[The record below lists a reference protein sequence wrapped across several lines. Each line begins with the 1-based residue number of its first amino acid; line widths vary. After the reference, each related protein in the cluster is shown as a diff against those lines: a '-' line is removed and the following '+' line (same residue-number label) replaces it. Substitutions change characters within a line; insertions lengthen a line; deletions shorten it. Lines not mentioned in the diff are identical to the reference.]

1 LLLPFLF
8 NPAWATPKRDDE
20 DNDDGSTKANGP
32 ETARS
37 TESDAEIVAIRAHL
51 LVSSSKS
58 RASSFLLFS
67 EREKRFSDD
76 DDDDCNDFADAQV
89 DFARRKKSALV
100 RDDDDDDAL
109 AVRDFE
115 LALRVIAFCLLVV
128 ILLKGVVIV
137 VVIIPRLSCYSVL
150 FSFVFSIRGFGV
162 KKVDKISR
170 SFGAKAK
177 EKRAALSHTNR
188 DVLLFSTI
196 TLSFHSCA
204 STRPENR

>member
-1 LLLPFLF
+1 LF

-37 TESDAEIVAIRAHL
+37 TEIDAEIVAIRAHL

-76 DDDDCNDFADAQV
+76 DDDDDDDCNDFADAQV

-109 AVRDFE
+109 VVVRDFE
-115 LALRVIAFCLLVV
+115 LSIHIAFCLVV
-128 ILLKGVVIV
+128 IIIFGVVIVV
-137 VVIIPRLSCYSVL
+137 VVIIPRLS
-150 FSFVFSIRGFGV
+150 
-162 KKVDKISR
+162 
-170 SFGAKAK
+170 
-177 EKRAALSHTNR
+177 
-188 DVLLFSTI
+188 
-196 TLSFHSCA
+196 
-204 STRPENR
+204 

>member
-1 LLLPFLF
+1 LF

-76 DDDDCNDFADAQV
+76 DDDDDDCNDFADAQV

-109 AVRDFE
+109 AVRDLE
-115 LALRVIAFCLLVV
+115 LALSRIAFCLVVV
-128 ILLKGVVIV
+128 IIFGVVIV
-137 VVIIPRLSCYSVL
+137 VVVIIPFLS
-150 FSFVFSIRGFGV
+150 
-162 KKVDKISR
+162 
-170 SFGAKAK
+170 
-177 EKRAALSHTNR
+177 
-188 DVLLFSTI
+188 
-196 TLSFHSCA
+196 
-204 STRPENR
+204 

>member
-8 NPAWATPKRDDE
+8 SPAWATPKRDDE

-76 DDDDCNDFADAQV
+76 DDDDDCNDFADEKV

-109 AVRDFE
+109 VVVRDFE
-115 LALRVIAFCLLVV
+115 LSIHIAFCLVILEGVVV
-128 ILLKGVVIV
+128 IVV
-137 VVIIPRLSCYSVL
+137 VVIIPRLS
-150 FSFVFSIRGFGV
+150 
-162 KKVDKISR
+162 
-170 SFGAKAK
+170 
-177 EKRAALSHTNR
+177 
-188 DVLLFSTI
+188 
-196 TLSFHSCA
+196 
-204 STRPENR
+204 

>member
-1 LLLPFLF
+1 MLPPPAFAFSASICFIISSYALLLPFLF

-37 TESDAEIVAIRAHL
+37 TESDAEIVAIRVHL

-67 EREKRFSDD
+67 ESREKRFSDD
-76 DDDDCNDFADAQV
+76 DDDDCNDFADEQV

-109 AVRDFE
+109 VVRDLE
-115 LALRVIAFCLLVV
+115 LALSRIAFCLVV
-128 ILLKGVVIV
+128 IIIFGVVIV
-137 VVIIPRLSCYSVL
+137 VVVIIPFLS
-150 FSFVFSIRGFGV
+150 
-162 KKVDKISR
+162 
-170 SFGAKAK
+170 
-177 EKRAALSHTNR
+177 
-188 DVLLFSTI
+188 
-196 TLSFHSCA
+196 
-204 STRPENR
+204 

>member
-1 LLLPFLF
+1 LLPFLF
-8 NPAWATPKRDDE
+8 SPAWATPKRDDE

-76 DDDDCNDFADAQV
+76 DDDDDDCNDFADAQV

-109 AVRDFE
+109 VVVRDFE
-115 LALRVIAFCLLVV
+115 LSIHIAFCLVV
-128 ILLKGVVIV
+128 IIIFGVVIV
-137 VVIIPRLSCYSVL
+137 VVVIIPHLS
-150 FSFVFSIRGFGV
+150 
-162 KKVDKISR
+162 
-170 SFGAKAK
+170 
-177 EKRAALSHTNR
+177 
-188 DVLLFSTI
+188 
-196 TLSFHSCA
+196 
-204 STRPENR
+204 

>member
-1 LLLPFLF
+1 MPFLF

-67 EREKRFSDD
+67 EREKLFSDDD
-76 DDDDCNDFADAQV
+76 DDDDCNDFADEEV

-109 AVRDFE
+109 VVVRDFE
-115 LALRVIAFCLLVV
+115 LSIHIAFCLVV
-128 ILLKGVVIV
+128 IIIFGVVIFVV
-137 VVIIPRLSCYSVL
+137 VVISRLS
-150 FSFVFSIRGFGV
+150 R
-162 KKVDKISR
+162 SR
-170 SFGAKAK
+170 AF
-177 EKRAALSHTNR
+177 
-188 DVLLFSTI
+188 
-196 TLSFHSCA
+196 CA
-204 STRPENR
+204 RSYLM